1 MSNLYDEREQYLK
14 MKEQMK
20 DSMKLRAKRKSNELD
35 ILIEKKKKELQQ
47 AMDRHIELTHQPDGR
62 LSRYTDGYLT
72 LAKDQQRVR
81 RAIYKTVIQS
91 LFMIVFGIVLA
102 IVIYSL

>member
-1 MSNLYDEREQYLK
+1 VSNLYDEREQYLK

-20 DSMKLRAKRKSNELD
+20 DSMKLRAKRKGKVINATTGVSTASSVD
-35 ILIEKKKKELQQ
+35 
-47 AMDRHIELTHQPDGR
+47 H
-62 LSRYTDGYLT
+62 YLT

-81 RAIYKTVIQS
+81 KALYKMVIQG
-91 LFMIVFGIVLA
+91 LFVIVFGIVVG